1 MTNDNQGENMPVLM
15 TSTPSLEEQ
24 MQELQSKLAY
34 KKAEIA
40 NLATHLANR
49 EREKAT
55 EVSSNNIAITSQD
68 IK

>member
-1 MTNDNQGENMPVLM
+1 VTSDDQAEDMSILV